1 MLDDLTAI
9 ENPFLRGMTAA
20 IAAGSIATIGSGMV
34 IGLVNLKGESVYKTV
49 LCTSLLVT
57 GGGGVFGFV
66 YSKKGKQGQTL
77 ANDTMT
83 PPQKTQ
89 EMDRSGWQDW
99 RNFVVERK
107 VEESQE
113 ITSFYLQPE
122 DKGEIPNFQPG
133 QFLTIKLDIPQ
144 QSRPTIR
151 TYSLSDYS
159 SSGQYYRL
167 SIKREPAPKGLEV
180 PPGVASN
187 FMHDRIQQGS
197 IIPAK
202 PPSGK
207 FALEV
212 HQSIPIVLV
221 SNGVGITPM
230 LAMAKATTLLNPQRQ
245 IWFFHGARDGS
256 FHAFRDEMQA
266 IAQQNPNLTL
276 HYAYSKP
283 RPEDEGHYHS
293 TGYVDV
299 ALIQSLVKL
308 EAEYFLCGSPP
319 FMDSIR
325 TGLKQAGVPDSRVF
339 FEMFTKASKATVE
352 ITSGSSPSPET
363 VKSPGSEIVLSKSE
377 KTFSWQGNAD
387 SLLEFLEA
395 NNVNPD
401 YSCRQGICG
410 TCECRLVEGEVEY
423 QQTPTASVAEGSVLI
438 CIAKPKTTKV
448 VLDL

>member
-1 MLDDLTAI
+1 MLDDLTTI
-9 ENPFLRGMTAA
+9 KNPLIRGITAA
-20 IAAGSIATIGSGMV
+20 IVAGSITTIGY
-34 IGLVNLKGESVYKTV
+34 GLVIEMANLKKESVYKTAFFS
-49 LCTSLLVT
+49 SLFAT
-57 GGGGVFGFV
+57 GCGAVFGFV
-66 YSKKGKQGQTL
+66 YEKEEKQKQILTN
-77 ANDTMT
+77 APINQ
-83 PPQKTQ
+83 PQK
-89 EMDRSGWQDW
+89 MDKSGWQDW

-113 ITSFYLQPE
+113 ITSFYLKPQ
-122 DKGEIPNFQPG
+122 DQGEIPNFQPG
-133 QFLTIKLDIPQ
+133 QFLTIKLDIPE

-167 SIKREPAPKGLEV
+167 SIKREPAPKGLDV
-180 PPGVASN
+180 PPGIASN
-187 FMHDRIQQGS
+187 FMHDRIQVGS

-207 FALEV
+207 FALDV
-212 HQSIPIVLV
+212 QQSIPIVLV

-256 FHAFRDEMQA
+256 FHAFCDEVEA
-266 IAQQNPNLTL
+266 IAQQNPNLTI

-283 RPEDEGHYHS
+283 RPEDEGHYQS

-299 ALIQSLVKL
+299 PLIQSLVKQ

-325 TGLKQAGVPDSRVF
+325 TGLREAGVPDSRVF
-339 FEMFTKASKATVE
+339 FEMFTKASKTTAEVTSTSAPATVKGE
-352 ITSGSSPSPET
+352 GA
-363 VKSPGSEIVLSKSE
+363 EIVLSKSE
-377 KTFSWQGNAD
+377 KTLSWQGDAD

-423 QQTPTASVAEGSVLI
+423 QQPPTASVPEGSVLI
-438 CIAKPKTTKV
+438 CISKPKTSRIV
-448 VLDL
+448 IDL